1 MCQILEILLACVGY
15 SREQGR
21 IIIGLFLKHV
31 LFKDG
36 MHTWTQCREKPVS
49 FVEISIR
56 YIGLAHTPCWFY
68 VLVFDLAGPERQY
81 GFRYVCAQAGSVR
94 NAKKSCIE
102 RWTLNIRAV

>member
-56 YIGLAHTPCWFY
+56 YIGLARAQCWSY
-68 VLVFDLAGPERQY
+68 VRVFDLAGPEPLY
-81 GFRYVCAQAGSVR
+81 GFWPVVCAGGICVR
-94 NAKKSCIE
+94 YQK
-102 RWTLNIRAV
+102 RLH